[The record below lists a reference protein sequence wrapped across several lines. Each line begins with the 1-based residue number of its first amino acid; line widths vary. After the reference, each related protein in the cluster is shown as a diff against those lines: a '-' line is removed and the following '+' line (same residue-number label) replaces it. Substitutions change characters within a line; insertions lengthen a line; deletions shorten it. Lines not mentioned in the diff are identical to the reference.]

1 MALHTL
7 KIVVVDGGRAGG
19 YATSGGSIGS
29 ASVGKQ
35 KVDKDSPL
43 YKLIHLKERIKEK
56 VEANLTPASVYGMI
70 QVGHLATQTVKSVA
84 SYYISDIGR
93 SRGDSNY
100 QARVNSA
107 FALGGQVLHL
117 IGGAISGGTAG
128 AMFGGVGAVVGAVAG
143 LASSAISLG
152 FQTTERIRAYNHTM
166 AEEKVGRDYQIGR
179 MTGGTGIRL
188 R

>member
-7 KIVVVDGGRAGG
+7 KIVVVDEGRAGG
-19 YATSGGSIGS
+19 YATSCGSGS

-43 YKLIHLKERIKEK
+43 YKLLHVKERIKEK